1 MCSTL
6 SVEVRH
12 FQRECQCVC
21 QISLHIHIFHLFL
34 LRLRKVTD
42 VTIVKITLISVLL
55 TVSGKALESLAMN
68 CMTLVT
74 GNIDGII

>member
-1 MCSTL
+1 MRSTL

-12 FQRECQCVC
+12 FQGQCQCV
-21 QISLHIHIFHLFL
+21 LLIHIFPLFV

-55 TVSGKALESLAMN
+55 TVSGKALES
-68 CMTLVT
+68 
-74 GNIDGII
+74 